1 MSPRSLS
8 THPLI
13 VAFASLLVLAVAFY
27 IYVVDASSR
36 ALIDFEVYMEAG
48 RTLLAGENIYQRAY
62 TVTDRWGRAIQ
73 LHYLYPPL
81 LAQIVS
87 AFSTV
92 DEKTLRFWWC
102 AMNFLMLIVT
112 TVAIAR
118 TVANSWWG
126 SLPFIRRSLILGF
139 FVLCFE
145 PIYVGN
151 GDGQVTA
158 LILGLLAL
166 TICAAVT
173 KHEVAAGGLLA
184 FAAHIKMTPALLILS
199 PLIFG
204 RWRMVSSFVIAC
216 TLLTL
221 PTIFGGSGVQPF
233 LDFASSL
240 THTVN
245 DNLVNDYV
253 FNLVIYRA
261 LLEPFGLADVAFA
274 RHVVI
279 GGLLLLTVLGSWRMR
294 TQPGMAYLRSF
305 GFLTAAMIIIS
316 PIIWFHHFAWMLIP
330 LAILSMKPSAT
341 PDERMRHRTLTL
353 GLYFALSQTYLFHI
367 WVHKLAPTMM
377 SVSTLVPTLLLITVG
392 ALIYRQREP

>member
-1 MSPRSLS
+1 MSLRSLS
-8 THPLI
+8 SNPVI

-36 ALIDFEVYMEAG
+36 PLIDFEVYTEAG

-73 LHYLYPPL
+73 LHYFYPPL
-81 LAQIVS
+81 LAQMLS
-87 AFSTV
+87 TFSPV

-184 FAAHIKMTPALLILS
+184 LAAHIKMTPALLILS
-199 PLIFG
+199 PLILG

-216 TLLTL
+216 ALLTL
-221 PTIFGGSGVQPF
+221 PTIFGQSGVQPF
-233 LDFASSL
+233 LDFAASL
-240 THTVN
+240 TDTVN

-261 LLEPFGLADVAFA
+261 LLEPFGLAEVALA

-279 GGLLLLTVLGSWRMR
+279 GGLLLLTVLGTWRIR

-305 GFLTAAMIIIS
+305 GFLTVAMIIIS
-316 PIIWFHHFAWMLIP
+316 PILWFHHFAWMLIP
-330 LAILSMKPSAT
+330 LAIISMKPSAT
-341 PDERMRHRTLTL
+341 PDERMRHLTLTL

-377 SVSTLVPTLLLITVG
+377 SVSTLVPTFLLVTVG

>member
-1 MSPRSLS
+1 
-8 THPLI
+8 
-13 VAFASLLVLAVAFY
+13 
-27 IYVVDASSR
+27 
-36 ALIDFEVYMEAG
+36 LIDFEVYTQAG

-73 LHYLYPPL
+73 LHYLYPPF
-81 LAQIVS
+81 LAQVLS
-87 AFSTV
+87 TFSTV
-92 DEKTLRFWWC
+92 NERTLRFWWC
-102 AMNFLMLIVT
+102 AINFLMLIVT

-118 TVANSWWG
+118 TVAGSWWG
-126 SLPFIRRSLILGF
+126 SMPLLRRSLVLAF

-173 KHEVAAGGLLA
+173 KHEVAAGALLA
-184 FAAHIKMTPALLILS
+184 LAAHIKMTPALLILA
-199 PLIFG
+199 PLMFG
-204 RWRMVSSFVIAC
+204 RWRMVISCIIAC
-216 TLLTL
+216 ALLTL
-221 PTIFGGSGVQPF
+221 PTIFGQIGVQPF
-233 LDFASSL
+233 LDFAASL

-245 DNLVNDYV
+245 DTLVNGYV

-261 LLEPFGLADVAFA
+261 LLEPFGLADVALA
-274 RHVVI
+274 RHIVI
-279 GGLLLLTVLGSWRMR
+279 CGLLLVTVVGTWRIR

-305 GFLTAAMIIIS
+305 GFLTVAMIIIS
-316 PIIWFHHFAWMLIP
+316 PIVWFHHFAWMLIP

-341 PDERMRHRTLTL
+341 PDDRMRHLTLTL

-377 SVSTLVPTLLLITVG
+377 SLSTLVPTLLVITVG